1 MSAQQVIEESR
12 PMLDDVL
19 GRIGLHQSGSPLAFA
34 KLREPFSQWLLQQ
47 DVAPKN
53 FAFLASLVGA
63 FICEYLIDQRGAERA
78 VVGQRIALRMPVQP
92 GVASE
97 FDPYATAVGLL
108 REKSS
113 LEGFLAKVGD

>member
-1 MSAQQVIEESR
+1 MSAQQAIEESR
-12 PMLDDVL
+12 LMLDDVL
-19 GRIGLHQSGSPLAFA
+19 GRIGLHQTGSPLAFA

-47 DVAPKN
+47 DAAPQD

-63 FICEYLIDQRGAERA
+63 FICEYLIDERGAERA
-78 VVGQRIALRMPVQP
+78 VVGQQITLRMPIQP

-108 REKSS
+108 REKAS
-113 LEGFLAKVGD
+113 LDVFLEKG